1 MVGGKVF
8 DFFSGIFEQKW
19 RISQIKEGQEMNK

>member
-19 RISQIKEGQEMNK
+19 RISQIKEG